1 MCRALVIM
9 PGLICWS
16 NNFHIIMMA
25 LKVTAGKLLRMVIID
40 LLLRRMKNV
49 SSTEET
55 LLMTYLT
62 MGLIN
67 HALQVIFKSLNLSDS
82 SMRALVRRE
91 VKKYPWVEMIQT
103 NLTNSCTTT
112 MVSYMSACFPGHE
125 ELVLGKCSLDDKIDF
140 SEPRDSVG
148 IKKKAEMSRDCQPF
162 LFFNLKLKIKK
173 LKTNKHFNFFSLFT
187 SFLFK
192 IATLVLYSSMFVD
205 FPPSISSDF

>member
-91 VKKYPWVEMIQT
+91 VNNHPWVEMIQT
-103 NLTNSCTTT
+103 NLTNSCITT
-112 MVSYMSACFPGHE
+112 MVSHVRLLFLAMKKVVDFGLITVIEQCVKKE
-125 ELVLGKCSLDDKIDF
+125 MKLVLG
-140 SEPRDSVG
+140 V
-148 IKKKAEMSRDCQPF
+148 
-162 LFFNLKLKIKK
+162 
-173 LKTNKHFNFFSLFT
+173 T
-187 SFLFK
+187 SDPVTSDVK
-192 IATLVLYSSMFVD
+192 PTLQT
-205 FPPSISSDF
+205 I